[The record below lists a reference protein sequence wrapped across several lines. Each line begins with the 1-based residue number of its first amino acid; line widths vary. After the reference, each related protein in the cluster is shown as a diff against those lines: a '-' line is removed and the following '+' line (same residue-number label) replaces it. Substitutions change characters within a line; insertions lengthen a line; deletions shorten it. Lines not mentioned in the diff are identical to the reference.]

1 MNKYKRYFI
10 ELSLVLIVT
19 FSMIAYYKHDPSEMS
34 LDAKTGVKSAFNN
47 PKFENADSLTFAYPS
62 NSIDVNRAYGKAD
75 NIRIIKGDNE
85 LKIQCAKGYTF
96 LGEFPKENDYTR
108 YKCTQMPCNIESVSV
123 NYYFGSQSST
133 VFFEKNN
140 SVDTIV
146 RLSNWLIKTK
156 AVKRYGEIK
165 YQKDTSTTEVVC
177 VPKDQLSHWRE
188 YHWYSFF

>member
-85 LKIQCAKGYTF
+85 VKIQCAKGYTF
-96 LGEFPKENDYTR
+96 LGEFPKENDYTK
-108 YKCTQMPCNIESVSV
+108 YKCTQMPCKVETAEIT
-123 NYYFGSQSST
+123 YYFDYKASSIYYDDISYA
-133 VFFEKNN
+133 NI
-140 SVDTIV
+140 IV
-146 RLSNWLIKTK
+146 NLSNSLIKTK
-156 AVKRYGEIK
+156 AVRRFGNIDYE
-165 YQKDTSTTEVVC
+165 KDKSITKIAC
-177 VPKDQLSHWRE
+177 VPRDQLSHWKI
-188 YHWYSFF
+188 YHWYSL